1 MESTLRVGVIWGSL
15 RAGSYNKQ
23 LVRLVASQ
31 IERNLGVTLDEID
44 LNEIDLPMFSED
56 LESGGCPD
64 SVLELKER
72 MIACDAILF
81 ASPEYNG
88 SLSGA
93 LKNAIDWASRP
104 RAGEEALA
112 CFRGK
117 TAGLLAASPGELGGL
132 RGLRHLRQILTQV
145 GMIVVPTEYA
155 LSKAHESFDEDG
167 NLIDEKCA
175 ARAQGVGD
183 ELVRVAKALKG

>member
-167 NLIDEKCA
+167 NLIDEKFA